1 MDIMRT
7 SLLSVLVITL
17 IIAGCTMFQP
27 NPFFQEWN
35 TPHGTPPFSQI
46 KEFHYLPA
54 FKAAF
59 KQQQEEV
66 EAIVTNTAPP
76 TFSNTIEA
84 LDYSGALLNKVD
96 GVFYNLRSAHT
107 NDNLQAIAKTI
118 SPIRSKHRDDIY
130 LNEALFERI
139 KAVYSQKD
147 QLDLNT
153 EQAMLLEETYKAF
166 VRGGAN
172 LSPEKKARF
181 REINEKLSMLSLQ
194 FGENVLK
201 ENNRFELV
209 IEDKKNLAGLPESVI
224 QAASETATERGHEGK
239 WVFTIHKPSLI
250 PFLQYSEKR
259 NLRKKMF
266 NAYIMKGD
274 HDDELDNKKILAE
287 MAALRV
293 EKAHLL
299 GYPTHAHFILEE
311 NMAQDPK
318 GVYELLDKLWS
329 PALKMAQKEAGAL
342 QEMIDKEGGNFKLE
356 PWDWWYYTE
365 KLRKAKYD
373 LDEDELR
380 PYFQVDNVREGV
392 FKVANKLYGI
402 TFTPRDD
409 IEVYHEDVK
418 VFELKE
424 ADGTHIGI
432 LFVDYFPRASKRGG
446 AWMNSYR
453 KQQRINGEMITP
465 IIVNV
470 GNFTKPTADKPA
482 LISLDETLTLF
493 HEFGH
498 AMHGLLSNCTYYSLS
513 GTSVSRDFVELPSQ
527 IMEHWALEPE
537 VLKMYAKHYKTGEP
551 IPDALIKKIKASS
564 QFNQGF
570 ATVEYLAASYLD
582 MFWHTMKEA
591 EIKNVNQFED
601 KVLNKI
607 GLIPEIESRY
617 RSTYFQH
624 IFAGGYS
631 SGYYS
636 YIWSEWLDC
645 DAFEAFKET
654 TLFDKKT
661 ATAFRENI
669 LAKGGTEEPMN
680 LYVKFRGR
688 KPKIEPILEN
698 RGLL

>member
-1 MDIMRT
+1 MC
-7 SLLSVLVITL
+7 LLSVFALTL
-17 IIAGCTMFQP
+17 IMTGCNLFQP
-27 NPFFQEWN
+27 NPFFQEWE

-46 KEFHYLPA
+46 NEAHYMPA

-66 EAIVTNTAPP
+66 EAIVKNTGPP
-76 TFSNTIEA
+76 TFRNTIEA
-84 LDYSGALLNKVD
+84 LDYTGSLLKKVD

-107 NDNLQAIAKTI
+107 NDNLQAIAKTV
-118 SPIRSKHRDDIY
+118 SPMRSKHRDDIY

-139 KAVYSQKD
+139 KTVYAQKN

-153 EQAMLLEETYKAF
+153 EQTTLLEETYKAF

-172 LSPEKKARF
+172 LEPEKKSRF
-181 REINEKLSMLSLQ
+181 REINEKLSLLSLQ

-209 IEDKKNLAGLPESVI
+209 IEDAAGLAGLPDGVI
-224 QAASETATERGHEGK
+224 QAAEETASERGHEGK

-250 PFLQYSEKR
+250 PFLQYAEKR
-259 NLRKKMF
+259 DLREKMF

-274 HDDELDNKKILAE
+274 HDDELDNKKLLAE

-293 EKAHLL
+293 ERAHLL

-311 NMAQDPK
+311 NMAQDPE
-318 GVYELLDKLWS
+318 GVFGLLDKLWN
-329 PALKMAQKEAGAL
+329 PALKMAQKEADAL
-342 QEMIDKEGGNFKLE
+342 QAMIDKEGGNFKLK

-365 KLRKAKYD
+365 KLRKEKFD
-373 LDEDELR
+373 LDEDDLR

-424 ADGTHIGI
+424 ADGTHIGM
-432 LFVDYFPRASKRGG
+432 LFVDYFPRASKRGD

-453 KQQRINGEMITP
+453 KEYRINDEMVTP

-470 GNFTKPTADKPA
+470 GNFTKPTADTPA
-482 LISLDETLTLF
+482 LISLDEALTLF
-493 HEFGH
+493 PEFGH
-498 AMHGLLSNCTYYSLS
+498 ALHGLLSNCTYYSLS
-513 GTSVSRDFVELPSQ
+513 GTSVARDFVELPSQ

-537 VLKMYAKHYKTGEP
+537 VLKMYAKHYKTGEV
-551 IPDALIKKIKASS
+551 ISDALVKKIKASS

-570 ATVEYLAASYLD
+570 ATIEYLAASYLD
-582 MFWHTMKEA
+582 MAWHTLE
-591 EIKNVNQFED
+591 EPVQPDVNAFED
-601 KVLNKI
+601 KVLNEI

-654 TLFDKKT
+654 SLFDNKT
-661 ATAFRENI
+661 ATAFRTNI
-669 LAKGGTEEPMN
+669 LARGGTEEPMK
-680 LYVKFRGR
+680 LYIKFRGR